1 MPDKTDK
8 KGVEPLIDR
17 ILYNDGTYHNG
28 LKFMFWNGEFTNEER
43 ELFIQDRF
51 SEIRKPNVD
60 VSLLYRNMAGMGT
73 DNLYELHLKIKNG
86 ADEYEAN
93 GNDASEAIE
102 HKLIRTFIPCSTA
115 MRVFSLDV
123 RRSTDIKLISDKEYI
138 EGKLAKHLCQLLINK
153 EIKELYIETRFMDSN
168 DGTRCT
174 FTVTDDGELQY
185 IDGNSK
191 QVLNFKW
198 VKLNKRIYKFF
209 KLKNVGVIY
218 IFADGNLIDK
228 ITFSNQKIREELQK
242 KRYRL

>member
-43 ELFIQDRF
+43 DLFIQDRF
-51 SEIRKPNVD
+51 SEIRKPDVD

-73 DNLYELHLKIKNG
+73 DNLYELHLKIKND
-86 ADEYEAN
+86 ADEYEAS
-93 GNDASEAIE
+93 GNDASEVIK

-138 EGKLAKHLCQLLINK
+138 EGKLTKHLCQLLINK
-153 EIKELYIETRFMDSN
+153 EVKELYIETSFMDSN
-168 DGTRCT
+168 DGTKCT
-174 FTVTDDGELQY
+174 FTVTDDEELQY

-191 QVLNFKW
+191 QVMYFKW
-198 VKLNKRIYKFF
+198 DKLNKRIYKFF
-209 KLKNVGVIY
+209 KLKNVRAIY
-218 IFADGNLIDK
+218 IYADGKLIDK
-228 ITFSNQKIREELQK
+228 ITFSNQKIREELRK